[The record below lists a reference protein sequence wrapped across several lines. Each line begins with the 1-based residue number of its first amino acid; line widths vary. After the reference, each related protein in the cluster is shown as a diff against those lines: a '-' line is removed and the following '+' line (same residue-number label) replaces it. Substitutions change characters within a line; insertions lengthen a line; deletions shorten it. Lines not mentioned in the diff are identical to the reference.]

1 MILLP
6 VGHIR
11 TGSPGHDISA
21 ASAQGSWL
29 TGLDTRVKLVSILFF
44 IVAAALATLPVVVVS
59 ALCVAVGFAIASR
72 VPAMPLARSYLGVLP
87 IMLLASASMFVTRGF
102 EAGAVM
108 LARTSACVLPLLVLV
123 EGTDTYDMFA
133 GLRRLGLPAVMAN
146 LLMLTHKYI
155 LLLSDELSRMKVARR
170 ARGFA
175 GGRSLLD
182 RYGLKVLSFTAG
194 MVLVRASWKAER
206 AYDGLRSKGYTGE
219 MVVKVRSPVRARD
232 LMFASFFMSAA
243 IVIAS
248 AQMGVL
254 G

>member
-11 TGSPGHDISA
+11 TGSPEHELSA
-21 ASAQGSWL
+21 EGAQGSWL
-29 TGLDTRVKLVSILFF
+29 TRLDTRVKLVSLLFF
-44 IVAAALATLPVVVVS
+44 IVVAALATDPVVVVA
-59 ALCVAVGFAIASR
+59 ALCVAVGFAVVSR

-87 IMLLASASMFVTRGF
+87 IILLAAASMFVTRGF

-219 MVVKVRSPVRARD
+219 MVTKVRSPIRARD
-232 LMFASFFMSAA
+232 LLFASFFVSAA
-243 IVIAS
+243 IVMAS